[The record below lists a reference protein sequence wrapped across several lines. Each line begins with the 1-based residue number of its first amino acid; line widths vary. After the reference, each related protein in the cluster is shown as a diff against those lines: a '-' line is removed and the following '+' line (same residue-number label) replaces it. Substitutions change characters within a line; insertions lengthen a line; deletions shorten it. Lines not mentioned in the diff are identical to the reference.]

1 MNNDSALKDNLKDLF
16 DQFDEDG
23 GGEIDASELGKVMER
38 LGQHCT
44 EAELHVRTICSGE
57 WRELL
62 STAAHTGRCRI
73 WLVKWT

>member
-38 LGQHCT
+38 LD
-44 EAELHVRTICSGE
+44 
-57 WRELL
+57 
-62 STAAHTGRCRI
+62 STALRQSFTI